1 MNLHDFARLMP
12 KVELHVHLEGAIRPA
27 TLLTLARRNGHALP
41 VEDEAGLIALYRFRD
56 FPHFEEMYGTIIGC
70 LNTPADY
77 ELIAYEFGRG
87 CAEQNVRY
95 AEVTFTIASHVRRNG
110 LPWQTIL
117 AGLNAG
123 RTAAAVNFGVNWG
136 WVFDIDRNRPETQEE
151 VFEITLAARE
161 HGAVALGLAGDE
173 GRYPAFLVAETFRRA
188 KAAGLPRV
196 PHAGELGGPERVWET
211 IRLLAPDRLGH
222 GVRSIEDPALVA
234 YLQERQL
241 PLEVCPTS
249 NIRLGV
255 YPSYASHP
263 LRRLWDAGLLLTVNS
278 DDPPMFGADLVH
290 EYEVLVDHFG
300 FTADELERVSL
311 NGIRASLL
319 LAAEKVCMEREFRA
333 EFASLRQTLPED
345 SYSR

>member
-1 MNLHDFARLMP
+1 MP

-27 TLLTLARRNGHALP
+27 TLLALAQRNGRGLP
-41 VEDEAGLIALYRFRD
+41 IEDEAGLIALYRFRD

-77 ELIAYEFGRG
+77 ELIAYEFGRD
-87 CAEQNVRY
+87 CAGQNVRY
-95 AEVTFTIASHVRRNG
+95 AEVTFTIASHVRRNR
-110 LPWQTIL
+110 LPWQTVL
-117 AGLNAG
+117 AGLNTG
-123 RTAAAVNFGVNWG
+123 RAAARRDFGVDWG
-136 WVFDIDRNRPETQEE
+136 WVFDIDRNRPETQEQ
-151 VFEITLAARE
+151 VLEIALAARE
-161 HGAVALGLAGDE
+161 CGAVALGLAGDE
-173 GRYPAFLVAETFRRA
+173 GRYPASVVAETFRRA
-188 KAAGLPRV
+188 REAGLPRV
-196 PHAGELGGPERVWET
+196 PHAGELGGPERIWET
-211 IRLLAPDRLGH
+211 LRLLDPDRLGH
-222 GVRSIEDPALVA
+222 GVRSIEDGTLVA

-255 YPSYASHP
+255 YPSYAAHP

-290 EYEVLVDHFG
+290 EYAVLVDHFG

-319 LAAEKVCMEREFRA
+319 PAPAKARMETEFRA
-333 EFASLRQTLPED
+333 EFASLRQALTED
-345 SYSR
+345 NYSR